1 MKLKNSNHFLPGI
14 EITLCMILAVG
25 CSSNTKSIPQSDF
38 ILVDDDQL
46 VMTNLDGDTMTVIE
60 KRERPKGDSGL
71 WYYSEKIF
79 EDPEN
84 WYVKTSTDNNMGV
97 WIEAISKSD
106 LSVKRTK
113 FSGIDINVLA
123 FDGDQIIASNNKMNE
138 LCFEIY
144 DKNLNHLETK
154 TLNYR
159 NGEARIM
166 LETKLLPT
174 EDGRYYLLLGF
185 IPEGSDYAYNENH
198 LLELDHDFNV
208 VHDLDFGLYDGSLSS
223 FCIVGSKIF
232 ANINKQGI
240 GSDGRG
246 LKAQTVL
253 VYDLDSGA
261 STGQKI
267 DLDVSSGGSLSYDS
281 VSGNVVLQR
290 TLANDGETD
299 FFNIPA
305 VLINTDNYTATDL
318 VLPDSVVPV
327 TEGRPPFT
335 FVKNGQFCYLT
346 PMQLVIWDLI
356 TLETNVYSLEGISED
371 GNGIFIPDQNG

>member
-1 MKLKNSNHFLPGI
+1 
-14 EITLCMILAVG
+14 
-25 CSSNTKSIPQSDF
+25 
-38 ILVDDDQL
+38 
-46 VMTNLDGDTMTVIE
+46 MTVIE
-60 KRERPKGDSGL
+60 KHEKPKGDSGL

-144 DKNLNHLETK
+144 DKDLNHLETK

-198 LLELDHDFNV
+198 LLELDQDFNV
-208 VHDLDFGLYDGSLSS
+208 VRDLDFGLYDGSLSS
-223 FCIVGSKIF
+223 FCIVGSMSF
-232 ANINKQGI
+232 
-240 GSDGRG
+240 S
-246 LKAQTVL
+246 L
-253 VYDLDSGA
+253 VFDS
-261 STGQKI
+261 
-267 DLDVSSGGSLSYDS
+267 
-281 VSGNVVLQR
+281 
-290 TLANDGETD
+290 
-299 FFNIPA
+299 
-305 VLINTDNYTATDL
+305 
-318 VLPDSVVPV
+318 
-327 TEGRPPFT
+327 
-335 FVKNGQFCYLT
+335 
-346 PMQLVIWDLI
+346 
-356 TLETNVYSLEGISED
+356 
-371 GNGIFIPDQNG
+371 